1 MYPQKNG
8 LHIFLGMSQLGSF
21 WVAPKMSKL
30 LRPQLSS
37 TSSTIQDGSDIE
49 LNWRMHINPDRI
61 LSLDTEAI
69 STKIWFENVL
79 WNVRN
84 REISETTIFCSNKPY
99 IPIQIIS
106 FHIISFNIFNVMVDF
121 AWIFSMRT
129 SKLGSSSHFFGSCWA
144 LASRQSTAS
153 RLPGVLQTSE
163 MLRRVDPLM
172 VGQNWIV
179 SLSRNIHSCYNVLV
193 VLLYNY
199 CTYILSNYNNNNYIH
214 PKLDVV
220 LCSNDTVKL
229 GWTSHLGTWWYNSG
243 YDIWISRHFGSICNP
258 IKDIRYHLWSQ
269 QSFHR
274 NHVLVRDDATCLGP

>member
-1 MYPQKNG
+1 MPRWMLFLDGQSPNISMKKMDDTWGYPQKNG
-8 LHIFLGMSQLGSF
+8 LQIFLGMSQLGSF

-37 TSSTIQDGSDIE
+37 TSTSTIQDGSDIE

-69 STKIWFENVL
+69 STKIWFGTSFGTSGTG
-79 WNVRN
+79 RS
-84 REISETTIFCSNKPY
+84 RKPPFFVPTNHTFQSRSY
-99 IPIQIIS
+99 HFTS
-106 FHIISFNIFNVMVDF
+106 FHIISFNIFNAMVDF
-121 AWIFSMRT
+121 AWIFSMKT

-193 VLLYNY
+193 VLLYN
-199 CTYILSNYNNNNYIH
+199 L
-214 PKLDVV
+214 
-220 LCSNDTVKL
+220 
-229 GWTSHLGTWWYNSG
+229 
-243 YDIWISRHFGSICNP
+243 
-258 IKDIRYHLWSQ
+258 
-269 QSFHR
+269 
-274 NHVLVRDDATCLGP
+274 